1 MPPGDGSPADDFP
14 LLIQRAVSGYVRG
27 QLLFSLI
34 MGASATLALWL
45 LGVVGVFPA
54 GRSYAVFFGAFYG
67 LMELVPYVGPIVGA
81 VPAVLVALLTNP
93 ISAIWLVALFVGLQ
107 QLEGHVVAPQVF
119 KLSLRINP
127 ILVILALLIGFQ
139 LYGIVGALLA
149 LPVAAVIRQTVE
161 YLQRHLVLERWSTSA
176 PLVGSPL
183 LSTQPDAAQG
193 PAPPP
198 GAAQEPASLAGG
210 AHGLAPPLD
219 DHQQAL
225 PAPDDH
231 QQTLPVPDAGDEPS
245 ALAGDPEEPP
255 DEEGSE
261 QEQNDRDPGTHKTGD
276 RQHQRDHA
284 RDAGR

>member
-1 MPPGDGSPADDFP
+1 
-14 LLIQRAVSGYVRG
+14 L
-27 QLLFSLI
+27 
-34 MGASATLALWL
+34 
-45 LGVVGVFPA
+45 FPA

-81 VPAVLVALLTNP
+81 VPAVLVALITNP

-119 KLSLRINP
+119 RLSLRINP

-149 LPVAAVIRQTVE
+149 LPVASVIRQTVE
-161 YLQRHLVLERWSTSA
+161 YLQRHLVLEKWSTTA
-176 PLVGSPL
+176 PQPLVGSPL
-183 LSTQPDAAQG
+183 LSAQPGDAQEPAPLAGDAHG
-193 PAPPP
+193 PAPP
-198 GAAQEPASLAGG
+198 L
-210 AHGLAPPLD
+210 H
-219 DHQQAL
+219 
-225 PAPDDH
+225 DH
-231 QQTLPVPDAGDEPS
+231 QQTLPLADDHEQPLPVPDAGHEPL

-255 DEEGSE
+255 DEEGRE
-261 QEQNDRDPGTHKTGD
+261 QQQNDRQPGTDQTGD